1 MAGSRSSRPRR
12 PTIVR
17 ENRTRR
23 RWWRRATAAAFAGGI
38 LFVSLAHGQD
48 ILINLDEEFE
58 PKTAVAPFAF
68 YNENLSFGAG
78 PAFIASGYGQDQ
90 MSFLLGGFVTT
101 NGSRSLFFF
110 SNDTKL
116 PFGERLF
123 LDTRV
128 SLSKFDEFES
138 YVDGNPRFPNERAGS
153 NESHE
158 DNFIEGDGED
168 DYVQLKLKYLLPLG
182 HARDNAINT
191 YVLDRGLLVEGA
203 TGGESFNPFKSG
215 RTYVELEA
223 FYRRQDVDG
232 VFAESKERTN
242 GLKLSLRYD
251 NRDFAVN
258 PSRGNMLRLSVTRDF
273 ESFDSTGSWTAVDG
287 EFSQFFSLSAVEH
300 FRQIVL
306 ALNVWTSYS
315 PTWEDDGS
323 GQPPVFAG
331 ATLGGL
337 DRLRGYPQS
346 RYYDKA
352 AIYYAAELRMIP
364 EWNPVGEDS
373 ILEWL
378 EIDWI
383 MFAPFVEIGRVADHW
398 SVSELHR
405 HMKWCAGV
413 GVRAMAKHV
422 VLRLDTAASE
432 EGTGVQMMVMH
443 SF

>member
-1 MAGSRSSRPRR
+1 MARPSSSRGRAAASALR
-12 PTIVR
+12 NHT
-17 ENRTRR
+17 
-23 RWWRRATAAAFAGGI
+23 WRRTLGLAWGAG
-38 LFVSLAHGQD
+38 LLCCSSARSQD
-48 ILINLDEEFE
+48 ILINRDEGFE
-58 PKTAVAPFAF
+58 AKTAVAPFAF

-78 PAFIASGYGQDQ
+78 PAFIASGYGQEQ
-90 MSFLLGGFVTT
+90 LSFLLGGFVTT

-110 SNDTKL
+110 NSDYKL

-123 LDTRV
+123 LDSRI

-153 NESHE
+153 HNSDE

-168 DYVQLKLKYLLPLG
+168 DFVQLKLKYLFPLG
-182 HARDNAINT
+182 HGRARPINT

-215 RTYVELEA
+215 RTYLELEA
-223 FYRRQDVDG
+223 FYRRQDVDAT
-232 VFAESKERTN
+232 FAESKLRTN

-251 NRDFAVN
+251 NRDFAIN
-258 PSRGNMLRLSVTRDF
+258 PSRGNMLRLAVSRDF
-273 ESFDSTGSWTAVDG
+273 DSFDSSGSWTAVDG
-287 EFSQFFSLSAVEH
+287 EFSQFFSLGAPGH

-306 ALNVWTSYS
+306 ALNAWTSYS
-315 PTWEDDGS
+315 PTWQDDGS

-337 DRLRGYPQS
+337 DRMRGYPQA
-346 RYYDKA
+346 RFYDKA

-364 EWNPVGEDS
+364 EWNPVGEGS

-383 MFAPFVEIGRVADHW
+383 MFAPFVEFGRVADHW
-398 SVSELHR
+398 SVRELHR
-405 HMKWCAGV
+405 DMNWSAGL
-413 GVRAMAKHV
+413 GLRAMAKHV
-422 VLRLDTAASE
+422 VLRLDTGVSE
-432 EGTGVQMMVMH
+432 EGAKFQMMVQH